1 MCSDR
6 QGWGK
11 VQNEGQKRMS
21 CGARWR
27 DWCLTR
33 KGGEEMHNVIIVVA
47 GLHFVFIVCIF
58 FFCAAIKKYLRT
70 TLVPAGTWYWYQV

>member
-21 CGARWR
+21 CGAQWG

-33 KGGEEMHNVIIVVA
+33 KGGEEMHNVIIVA
-47 GLHFVFIVCIF
+47 GLHCIYCVYF
-58 FFCAAIKKYLRT
+58 FFVRL
-70 TLVPAGTWYWYQV
+70 

>member
-1 MCSDR
+1 MCCDR

-21 CGARWR
+21 CGAQWG

-33 KGGEEMHNVIIVVA
+33 KGGEEMHNVIIVA
-47 GLHFVFIVCIF
+47 GLHLFLLLCISILVY
-58 FFCAAIKKYLRT
+58 FFCVAIKSIYVDGELI
-70 TLVPAGTWYWYQV
+70 